1 MADNTKTIEEL
12 FAELQ
17 SKIQDCITWAKDH
30 PEYTQT
36 VEDFRTEFSDKMHYA
51 LGHNNIG
58 DIKKFTSSV
67 DNFMNEH
74 KIQVSTLKPEVSN
87 RDNGGRRRKS
97 ASSSSRPRRRSAKKR
112 GTQRKPKRRQRRG
125 SRRA

>member
-30 PEYTQT
+30 PEYKQT
-36 VEDFRTEFSDKMHYA
+36 VEDFRTKFSYNMNYA
-51 LGHNNIG
+51 LGHNNID

-67 DNFMNEH
+67 DKFMNEY
-74 KIQVSTLKPEVSN
+74 KIPVSTLQYKFSS
-87 RDNGGRRRKS
+87 DQGGRRRKS
-97 ASSSSRPRRRSAKKR
+97 ASSSSRHRRRSAKKR
-112 GTQRKPKRRQRRG
+112 GTQRKQKRRQRRG
-125 SRRA
+125 SRRAQ